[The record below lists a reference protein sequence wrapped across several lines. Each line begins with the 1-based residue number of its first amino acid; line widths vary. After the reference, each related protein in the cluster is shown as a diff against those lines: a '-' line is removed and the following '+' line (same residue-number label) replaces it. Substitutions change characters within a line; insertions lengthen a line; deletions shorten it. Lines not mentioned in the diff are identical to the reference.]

1 MFDRTKTDLI
11 LADGNPQGIV
21 QINTD
26 TFNWFL
32 YLS

>member
-1 MFDRTKTDLI
+1 MLDRTKTDLI

-26 TFNWFL
+26 FFEN
-32 YLS
+32 